1 MREILK
7 SKAISRR
14 KALAFFG
21 KVAAFGVTA
30 RTCGGLLINTTEG
43 NARRNCKSTSPR
55 VTLLLQRGLAPPC

>member
-21 KVAAFGVTA
+21 KVAAFGVTDE
-30 RTCGGLLINTTEG
+30 NM
-43 NARRNCKSTSPR
+43 
-55 VTLLLQRGLAPPC
+55 RGAVDQYY